1 MGEGL
6 KKKRS
11 RIKNKAAYKEGFV
24 FPGKDAR
31 LYVFRLRALRRG
43 MEEKQLVRSKCDSR
57 ENKLE
62 KTKGEVVGIVK
73 FTNESLQIRDA
84 GDVCIDFSLLQECK
98 IFLIY
103 CFVC

>member
-6 KKKRS
+6 KKKEAKLKVMS
-11 RIKNKAAYKEGFV
+11 EHKEGFV
-24 FPGKDAR
+24 FSGKDAR

-62 KTKGEVVGIVK
+62 KTKGELLDIAK
-73 FTNESLQIRDA
+73 FMNESLRIRKD

-103 CFVC
+103 CI